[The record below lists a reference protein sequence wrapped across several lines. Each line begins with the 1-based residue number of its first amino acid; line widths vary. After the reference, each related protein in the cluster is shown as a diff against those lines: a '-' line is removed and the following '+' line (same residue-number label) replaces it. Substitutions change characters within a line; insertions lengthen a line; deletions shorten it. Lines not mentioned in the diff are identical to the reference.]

1 MFVLGAGSLGCL
13 WAAHLA
19 KVVPTRLLL
28 RPDSPKLTHLT
39 AGVAHLRVQQTETWE
54 VQLPSEAVNSTGDI
68 QQLLLVTKA
77 TAAAEALSQVAPRLV
92 PGSVLVLLCNGALA
106 VHDEIKKMPNLKES
120 HVILG
125 LTTHG
130 AWSKAPFHV
139 VHAGVGRTC
148 FGKAT
153 GNEDEA
159 IFQSTLTTLQ
169 SAGLGG
175 ERDDE
180 IQRSLWLKLAA
191 NACINPITALL
202 EAPNGI
208 MEAKEETCQK
218 ICEEVALV
226 AEAINGSSAPSAF
239 EMASFTKE
247 TVRQTAKNQSSML
260 QDVLAERPTE
270 IDYIN
275 GWIVSRA
282 ASLGIDTPENR
293 NLAELIRSKERRKS
307 KRKELIRIVHIGNRL
322 KIFENSFTYRTN

>member
-28 RPDSPKLTHLT
+28 RPDSPKFAHLSS
-39 AGVAHLRVQQTETWE
+39 GVAHLRVEQTETWE
-54 VQLPSEAVNSTGDI
+54 VQVPSEAVNSKGDI
-68 QQLLLVTKA
+68 QQLLLMTKA
-77 TAAAEALSQVAPRLV
+77 HAAVEALSQVAPRLV
-92 PGSVLVLLCNGALA
+92 KGSVLVILCNGALA
-106 VHDEIKKMPNLKES
+106 VHEEIKKMPSLQES

-139 VHAGVGRTC
+139 VHAGVGRSC
-148 FGKAT
+148 FGKVT
-153 GNEDEA
+153 CNEV
-159 IFQSTLTTLQ
+159 IFQSTLSTLQ

-180 IQRSLWLKLAA
+180 IERSLWLKLAA

-208 MEAKEETCQK
+208 MEAKEEICQK
-218 ICEEVALV
+218 ICEEIALV
-226 AEAINGSSAPSAF
+226 AEASNESSAPSAD

-247 TVRQTAKNQSSML
+247 AVRQTAKNKSSML

-293 NLAELIRSKERRKS
+293 NLVELMRSKERR
-307 KRKELIRIVHIGNRL
+307 R
-322 KIFENSFTYRTN
+322 